1 MPETKAQI
9 GLGAKFGIK
18 NGNNYTSL
26 AEVTRITP
34 PGWSRNTVD
43 ATHLES
49 PDAWAEFIAGLKTA
63 SDCTFDV
70 NWIPATS
77 DPLMAAF
84 DAGRGE
90 FQLLFP
96 SGTAALNFTG
106 IVTEFKPGEI
116 SPEGKLSA
124 SVTIKPSGRPS
135 IVAVPPAPG
144 P

>member
-1 MPETKAQI
+1 MPATTAKI
-9 GLGAKFGIK
+9 GLGSRFGIK
-18 NGNNYTSL
+18 SGATYNAL

-34 PGWSRNTVD
+34 AGWSRNTVD
-43 ATHLES
+43 ATHLDS

-63 SDCTFDV
+63 SDCSFDV
-70 NWIPATS
+70 NWVPAAS
-77 DPLMAAF
+77 DPLLAAF
-84 DAGRGE
+84 EAGNGE

-96 SGTAALNFTG
+96 GGTLAMQFAG

-124 SVTIKPSGRPS
+124 SVTIKPSGKPLLVT
-135 IVAVPPAPG
+135 IPG

>member
-1 MPETKAQI
+1 MPETNAQI
-9 GLGAKFGIK
+9 GLGSRFGIK
-18 NGNNYTSL
+18 DGASYTPV

-34 PGWSRNTVD
+34 AGWSRNTVD

-49 PDAWAEFIAGLKTA
+49 PDAYAEFIAGLKTA

-70 NWIPATS
+70 NWVPSAT
-77 DPLMAAF
+77 DPLLAAF
-84 DAGRGE
+84 EAGKGE

-96 SGTAALNFTG
+96 GGTVALNFSG
-106 IVTEFKPGEI
+106 IVTEFKSGEI

-124 SVTIKPSGRPS
+124 SITIKPSGRPQ
-135 IVAVPPAPG
+135 IVAVPG

>member
-1 MPETKAQI
+1 MPVTNAQI
-9 GLGAKFGIK
+9 GLGARFGIK
-18 NGNNYTSL
+18 SGANYTAV

-34 PGWSRNTVD
+34 AGWSRNTVD

-70 NWIPATS
+70 NWVPAAT
-77 DPLMAAF
+77 DPLLAAF
-84 DAGRGE
+84 EAGKGD

-96 SGTAALNFTG
+96 SGTVALQFSG

-124 SVTIKPSGRPS
+124 SVTIKPSGKPL
-135 IVAVPPAPG
+135 IVAVPAP
-144 P
+144 

>member
-1 MPETKAQI
+1 MPETNAQI
-9 GLGAKFGIK
+9 GLGSRFGIK
-18 NGNNYTSL
+18 NGATYTPV

-34 PGWSRNTVD
+34 AGWSRNTVD

-49 PDAWAEFIAGLKTA
+49 PDAWAEFIAGLKSA

-70 NWIPATS
+70 NWVPAVS
-77 DPLMAAF
+77 DPLLAAF
-84 DAGRGE
+84 EAGKGE

-96 SGTAALNFTG
+96 GGTVALQFSG
-106 IVTEFKPGEI
+106 IVTAFTPGEI

-124 SVTIKPSGRPS
+124 SVTIKPSGKPLL
-135 IVAVPPAPG
+135 VAVPG

>member
-1 MPETKAQI
+1 MPATNAQI
-9 GLGAKFGIK
+9 GLGSRFGIK
-18 NGNNYTSL
+18 SGATYTAV

-34 PGWSRNTVD
+34 AGWSRNTVD

-49 PDAWAEFIAGLKTA
+49 PDAWAEFIAGLKSA

-70 NWIPATS
+70 NWVPAVS
-77 DPLMAAF
+77 DPLLAAF
-84 DAGRGE
+84 EAGKGE

-96 SGTAALNFTG
+96 SGTVALQFAG

-124 SVTIKPSGRPS
+124 SVTIKPSGKPLL
-135 IVAVPPAPG
+135 VVVPG